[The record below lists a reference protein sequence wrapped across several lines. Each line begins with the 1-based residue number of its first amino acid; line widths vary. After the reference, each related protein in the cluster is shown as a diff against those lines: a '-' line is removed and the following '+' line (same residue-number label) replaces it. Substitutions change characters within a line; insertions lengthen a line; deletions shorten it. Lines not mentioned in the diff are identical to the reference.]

1 MLKHLKPKLIVLS
14 LIAAC
19 AQESR
24 EVRTAG
30 QSCEMSDQC
39 ASNLCFEALCV
50 SVAGDDDLDGLTN
63 ALELN
68 TLNSDPKKA
77 DSDGDG
83 LSDKLEVG
91 EDVNRPKDED
101 GDGISDLNES
111 STADAD
117 QDCIPDQKD
126 PQNNTPEPCSRKQPN
141 SPVAVTD
148 AAQRSSSR
156 PSSLSFAR
164 RSTAKK

>member
-91 EDVNRPKDED
+91 EDVNRRKTRTEME
-101 GDGISDLNES
+101 SQTSTS

-126 PQNNTPEPCSRKQPN
+126 PQNNTPEPSLRKQW